1 MNTKAAF
8 GNDPGKIERYRAF
21 WNRSDVLRPLV
32 GFSLV
37 GWFPLQEFAACQA
50 WTSCDYLTP
59 EMIDPQAFLD
69 DHVRM
74 LREGESMDD
83 DLIRGACP
91 GQVAIPWLPGIVG
104 SKVRILPQNILGEE
118 QHLGWEAASRVC
130 LDRGSGWFTKYME
143 FASALIGVAGGR
155 FPVSH
160 AAEIGPTD
168 LHGVLRGHTQS
179 VLDLADESERSREL
193 LYRMAEIFIE
203 FANEFWRRAPLF
215 HGGYFDGQYSLWSP
229 GPIVRMQED
238 ATAVYSPALYR
249 KFVLPV
255 DRMIAAR
262 FANSFIHLHSTS
274 MFLLEDF
281 LECEEIRAFEVN
293 NDVLGPP
300 VAKMVPHFQRIQQA
314 GKPLLIR
321 GSFRPEEMRLLMD
334 SLDARGLFLNI
345 MVNDMAETE
354 ALRPLVGM

>member
-1 MNTKAAF
+1 M
-8 GNDPGKIERYRAF
+8 G
-21 WNRSDVLRPLV
+21 
-32 GFSLV
+32 
-37 GWFPLQEFAACQA
+37 
-50 WTSCDYLTP
+50 
-59 EMIDPQAFLD
+59 
-69 DHVRM
+69 
-74 LREGESMDD
+74 D

-118 QHLGWEAASRVC
+118 QNLGWEAASRVC
-130 LDRGSGWFTKYME
+130 LNRSNGWFAKYME
-143 FASALIGVAGGR
+143 FSSALICVAAGR

-160 AAEIGPTD
+160 SAEIGPTD

-179 VLDLADESERSREL
+179 VLDLADEPERSREL
-193 LYRMAEIFIE
+193 LYRTAEIFIE
-203 FANEFWRRAPLF
+203 FAKEFWRRAPLF
-215 HGGYFDGQYSLWSP
+215 YGGYFDAQYSLWAP

-262 FANSFIHLHSTS
+262 FPNSFIHLHSTS
-274 MFLLEDF
+274 MFLLEGF
-281 LECEEIRAFEVN
+281 LECEEIQAFEVN
-293 NDVLGPP
+293 NDALGPP

-321 GSFRPEEMRLLMD
+321 GSFRPEEVRLLMD
-334 SLDARGLFLNI
+334 SLDPRGLFLNV
-345 MVNDMAETE
+345 MVNDLAETE